1 MKAALEPTN
10 IIWENRSVSKTHRLL
25 RMSAVLIVMAAITV
39 AFFTLGSTSIYYMIT
54 MKYWENPP
62 GVNCDTVIKN
72 YGENLP
78 TLAHQ
83 EI

>member
-1 MKAALEPTN
+1 
-10 IIWENRSVSKTHRLL
+10 
-25 RMSAVLIVMAAITV
+25 MSAIMLG
-39 AFFTLGSTSIYYMIT
+39 FFTLGSTSIYYMIT

-62 GVNCDTVIKN
+62 GVNCETVLKN
-72 YGENLP
+72 YSENLA